1 MQTVKDVLDT
11 FSSMFFPI
19 SSIIYI
25 NNGTVKYL
33 SARRYDTV
41 KIYLGGIPNII
52 VIKRE
57 NDAVMYYWTEF
68 DVGKDNSV
76 IIKYVY
82 EFVIT
87 DNDLLRLLEELPE
100 TSPNKA
106 FKVIRRLYNYLKKGY
121 KMTFV
126 KEEIEE

>member
-1 MQTVKDVLDT
+1 
-11 FSSMFFPI
+11 MFFPI

-33 SARRYDTV
+33 SERRYDTV

-106 FKVIRRLYNYLKKGY
+106 FKVIRMLYNYLKKGY